1 MIEEKESKRK
11 DSKPK
16 LDAEMMDLIN
26 KAADSYIERMKQGEK
41 IGIST
46 VIEEVMSAVMKRER
60 EIFLQH
66 VQDEANGFYDRTLQL
81 AIGKLD
87 LKVPRVRFAKEFR
100 PALLPPKWR
109 RVDKDYENLLIAML
123 TNGYSQS
130 QIDRE
135 SVTRTEPSL
144 FTGEA
149 GGDNRPYT

>member
-1 MIEEKESKRK
+1 
-11 DSKPK
+11 
-16 LDAEMMDLIN
+16 
-26 KAADSYIERMKQGEK
+26 
-41 IGIST
+41 
-46 VIEEVMSAVMKRER
+46 MKRER

-66 VQDEANGFYDRTLQL
+66 VPDEANGFYDRKLQL

-135 SVTRTEPSL
+135 SVTHIEPSL